1 MLIEM
6 TSPAFKE
13 KGKERPPIRFKE
25 GLNVVLGKEDG
36 ENSIGK
42 SSAMLAI
49 DFVFGGNTYLASD
62 SVKHIGD
69 HTIFFTFEFD
79 GKPYYFARN
88 TVSPDDIHVCSEG
101 YQLTGD
107 VWTKQDFTN

>member
-13 KGKERPPIRFKE
+13 KGKERPPIRFKD

-62 SVKHIGD
+62 GVKHIGD
-69 HTIFFTFEFD
+69 HTIFFTFAFD

-88 TVSPDDIHVCSEG
+88 TASPDDIHVCSE
-101 YQLTGD
+101 
-107 VWTKQDFTN
+107 